1 MNRYHVMLVIF
12 SVVLIWSGIGPKD
25 TFTWWLEVL
34 PALIGV
40 LVLLTTRKRLYFS
53 DFAYWV
59 MLVHAIVL
67 IVGGNYTYAEVPLFD
82 WLREPMGWSR
92 NNYDKVGHF
101 MQGFSPAI
109 IAWEVLSQK
118 RVVNGRAWQVVF
130 TISVCLAI
138 SALYELIEWLAAA
151 LSQEAAESFLGTQGF
166 AWDTQSDMLW
176 CLIGAITMCVVLKLR
191 GRLV

>member
-67 IVGGNYTYAEVPLFD
+67 IVGGHYTYAEVPLFD

-138 SALYELIEWLAAA
+138 SALSELIEWLAAA

-166 AWDTQSDMLW
+166 AWDTQSALLW
-176 CLIGAITMCVVLKLR
+176 CFIGALPRGVVLQLR